1 MNIKTK
7 RAYDVAATKDGQ
19 RILVDRIWPRGVSKD
34 EARLHEWLKS
44 IGPSNELRKW
54 VDHDKDKDDPM
65 KVNEKKEVM
74 FHEWLKSNS
83 TSNKLRKWFDHDK
96 AKYDT
101 FKEKY
106 KQELKSGE
114 QKKALDK
121 LKEIAHNNN
130 TVTLIFGAKEETYNQ
145 ATVLK
150 EVL

>member
-34 EARLHEWLKS
+34 EAKLHEWLKS

-54 VDHDKDKDDPM
+54 
-65 KVNEKKEVM
+65 
-74 FHEWLKSNS
+74 
-83 TSNKLRKWFDHDK
+83 FDHDK
-96 AKYDT
+96 EKYDT
-101 FKEKY
+101 FNEKY

-150 EVL
+150 EILEKDE